1 MTKNIEIHLKN
12 KIALITGAGRGI
24 GKAIALKFAK
34 AGAAVVI
41 NDINTE
47 NMKQVVEEIKQN
59 GGKVI
64 YKKADV
70 SDSKEVKELV
80 DFANQKLGTI
90 DILVNN
96 AAISKVVSF
105 LDTTEEE
112 WDRVIEVNL
121 KGAFLCSKAVLP
133 GMIKKREGKIINISS
148 QSGRRGSPWHAAYS
162 ASKFGIIGLTQS
174 LAVEF
179 APYNIK
185 VNAICPGVVFT
196 PLWEEMIDDYAQK
209 LGIKKEKVKDYLI
222 SKIPLGRLGTTEDV
236 ANLALFLASS
246 YSDYITGQAINVSGG
261 SVL

>member
-96 AAISKVVSF
+96 AAISKIVSF

-185 VNAICPGVVFT
+185 VNALCPGVVFT
-196 PLWEEMIDDYAQK
+196 PL
-209 LGIKKEKVKDYLI
+209 
-222 SKIPLGRLGTTEDV
+222 
-236 ANLALFLASS
+236 
-246 YSDYITGQAINVSGG
+246 
-261 SVL
+261 

>member
-96 AAISKVVSF
+96 AAISKIVSF